1 MKVLKRIGW
10 FLVSMLP
17 MLLAIIIQFA
27 GVFALMFFYV
37 FQAMAEGVNDGN
49 AIIMSIYDKYMANPL
64 LAVLVY
70 QLIALPVFG
79 IWYYFAYGRKK
90 RAEGMEKPDGKKI
103 LTIVLA
109 GVLLQFLISSILSLV
124 YILKPEIMQGYIDLV
139 EAAGITETT
148 WLSLLTTVILAPL
161 VEELI
166 CRGIIFRI
174 AEKVSPEFWAANCIQ
189 ALAFG
194 IMHMNLVQG
203 IYAFLLGLVLGY
215 IYGKYC
221 NIWMCM
227 LLHGVINLTSN
238 YIDYFF
244 QIFPEK
250 FEIPVYICCF
260 VISVFLLIVCYRFLG
275 KIKPSEGDFK
285 PGELKE

>member
-27 GVFALMFFYV
+27 GVFALMFFYA
-37 FQAMAEGVNDGN
+37 FQAMTEGANDGN
-49 AIIMSIYDKYMANPL
+49 AIIMSMYSKYLENPL
-64 LAVLVY
+64 LAVLAY

-90 RAEGMEKPDGKKI
+90 RAEGTQKPDGKNI

-109 GVLLQFLISSILSLV
+109 GVLLQILISCILSLV
-124 YILKPEIMQGYIDLV
+124 YSIKPELMQRYVDLM
-139 EAAGITETT
+139 EAAGITEIT
-148 WLSLLTTVILAPL
+148 WLSMLTTVILAPL

-174 AEKVSPEFWAANCIQ
+174 AGKVSPGFWAANCIQ

-194 IMHMNLVQG
+194 ILHMNLVQG

-215 IYGKYC
+215 IYGKYR
-221 NIWMCM
+221 NIWICM

-260 VISVFLLIVCYRFLG
+260 VISAFLLIVCYRFLG
-275 KIKPSEGDFK
+275 KIKPLEEDFK
-285 PGELKE
+285 PGELDE

>member
-27 GVFALMFFYV
+27 GVFALMFFYA
-37 FQAMAEGVNDGN
+37 FQAMTEGANDGN
-49 AIIMSIYDKYMANPL
+49 AIIMSMYSKYLENPL
-64 LAVLVY
+64 LAVLAY

-90 RAEGMEKPDGKKI
+90 RAEGTQKPDGKNI

-109 GVLLQFLISSILSLV
+109 GVLLQILISCILSLV
-124 YILKPEIMQGYIDLV
+124 YSIKPELMQRYVDLM
-139 EAAGITETT
+139 EAAGITEIT
-148 WLSLLTTVILAPL
+148 WLSMLTTVILAPL

-174 AEKVSPEFWAANCIQ
+174 AGKVSPGFWAANCIQ

-215 IYGKYC
+215 IYGKYR
-221 NIWMCM
+221 NIWICM

-260 VISVFLLIVCYRFLG
+260 VISAFLLIVCYRFLG
-275 KIKPSEGDFK
+275 KIKPLEENFK
-285 PGELKE
+285 PGELDE